1 MRIIPIKSIF
11 LSESQSTSQ
20 VRPVSLLCFTGG
32 ETEVGIG
39 WGTGLCIWQH
49 VGQARGQTQRVS
61 HALLPP
67 HPDHYS
73 KTCPLSASSR
83 YMLLSSHSVP
93 LGEELCN
100 SPQVAH
106 LPHRKELIAKLSLWR
121 RESHHSVL
129 NKEDVEPV
137 IPGSIWKNRLVLLWV
152 GRTVCHGCLCS
163 QEIFFAAFESWWK
176 WIWFTELPRCI
187 ALWHCAGLRAS

>member
-83 YMLLSSHSVP
+83 YMLVSSHSVP

-129 NKEDVEPV
+129 NKEDVKSQWSL
-137 IPGSIWKNRLVLLWV
+137 GAF
-152 GRTVCHGCLCS
+152 GRTGWCFSELERLFVM
-163 QEIFFAAFESWWK
+163 AAYVPRKYSLLPLSLGGNESDSLS
-176 WIWFTELPRCI
+176 FHV
-187 ALWHCAGLRAS
+187 A